1 MNQRQLELQRDLYR
15 LLLAAN
21 DNENQDIDEILSN
34 ALKLVV
40 EITNARIGYI
50 ELRTDDGKC
59 WWSKDHCSEI
69 DVANI
74 RKRISSGIISEAIS
88 TGETIITPSAF
99 LDARFSDRDSVRE
112 DRIEAVLCSPFKQD
126 GLVGVI
132 YLQGESDRAFTDDQC
147 MLETRLFSQHI
158 TPLLRQL
165 HTKIPIRNNN
175 CDLRKK
181 YDLNDIIGNC
191 PALVEKLNEAMAI
204 AELDVTV
211 LLTGETGT
219 GKGAMARAIHKNS
232 SRKYNPFIH
241 VNCANLPEQLAES
254 ELFGASKGS
263 HSGAYTDIKGK
274 IAAAKGGTLFLDE
287 IGVLPITTQAK
298 LLQFLEDGSY
308 CSLGSS
314 ISVDADVRIIAATNI
329 NFKEAISLGLFKEDL
344 YYRLCVFPIDMPPLR
359 KRKDDIPALVSFF
372 VNKYCRLYKM
382 TVMGIEPQVLMVL
395 QDCDWKGNV
404 REIDHTVQQG
414 ILRARVDQA
423 SKLRIHHLLP
433 EEPENQI
440 PGESM
445 TYREGK
451 DTWER
456 RFLISHL
463 EKNGWNISETAKVL
477 DLSRSHLNNLIKIHQ
492 LERNDVTVVNA

>member
-21 DNENQDIDEILSN
+21 NNDNQDLDEILSN

-50 ELRTDDGKC
+50 ELRNREGMC
-59 WWSKDHCSEI
+59 WWSKEHCSEVDI
-69 DVANI
+69 ANI
-74 RKRISSGIISEAIS
+74 RKRISTGIISDAIA

-99 LDARFSDRDSVRE
+99 LDARFSERDSVRE

-126 GLVGVI
+126 DLVGVI
-132 YLQGESDRAFTDDQC
+132 YLQGESEHAFKDEHC
-147 MLETRLFSQHI
+147 MLETTLFSRHI

-165 HTKIPIRNNN
+165 HSKIKKHN
-175 CDLRKK
+175 DTDELRKK
-181 YDLNDIIGNC
+181 YDVKDIIGES
-191 PALVEKLNEAMAI
+191 PALLVKLNEAMAI
-204 AELDVTV
+204 AEMDVTV

-219 GKGAMARAIHKNS
+219 GKGAFARAIHKNS
-232 SRKYNPFIH
+232 SRRYQPFIH

-287 IGVLPITTQAK
+287 IGVLPITIQAK
-298 LLQFLEDGSY
+298 LLQFLEDGCY
-308 CSLGSS
+308 CSLGSA
-314 ISVDADVRIIAATNI
+314 IPQEADVRIITATNI
-329 NFKEAISLGLFKEDL
+329 NFKEALSQGTFKEDL
-344 YYRLCVFPIDMPPLR
+344 YYRLCVFPIELPPLR
-359 KRKDDIPALVSFF
+359 KRKDDIPLLVSYFIE
-372 VNKYCRLYKM
+372 KYCSLYKM
-382 TVMGIEPQVLMVL
+382 AIMEIEPQVLIAL
-395 QDCDWKGNV
+395 QECEWKGNV
-404 REIDHTVQQG
+404 REIDHKVQQG
-414 ILRARVDQA
+414 ILRARVDQC
-423 SKLRIHHLLP
+423 SKLRFNHLLP
-433 EEPENQI
+433 EQQDEFV
-440 PGESM
+440 PGDAI

-456 RFLISHL
+456 RFLIVHL
-463 EKNGWNISETAKVL
+463 EKNRWNISETAKIL

-492 LERNDVTVVNA
+492 LERDDMTTVNA

>member
-15 LLLAAN
+15 LLLGVN
-21 DNENQDIDEILSN
+21 DSVTRDIDEILYN

-40 EITNARIGYI
+40 EITRARIGYI
-50 ELRTDDGKC
+50 ELRDKEGAI
-59 WWSKDHCSEI
+59 WWSKEHCNEVDIES
-69 DVANI
+69 I
-74 RKRISSGIISEAIS
+74 RRRISTGIISRAIS

-126 GLVGVI
+126 EIVGVI
-132 YLQGESDRAFTDDQC
+132 YLQGESEHAFTDEHC
-147 MLETRLFSQHI
+147 LMETELFSRHI

-165 HTKIPIRNNN
+165 NRKMQPNRNE
-175 CDLRKK
+175 DLRKK
-181 YDLNDIIGNC
+181 YDLKDVIGDSH
-191 PALVEKLNEAMAI
+191 LLLLKLKEAMAI

-219 GKGAMARAIHKNS
+219 GKGVVARAIHKNS
-232 SRKYNPFIH
+232 FRKYNPFVH

-287 IGVLPITTQAK
+287 IGILPISIQSK
-298 LLQFLEDGSY
+298 LLQFLEDGCY
-308 CSLGSS
+308 CPLGST
-314 ISVDADVRIIAATNI
+314 VPLDADVRIITATNI
-329 NFKEAISLGLFKEDL
+329 NFEEAVSQGTFKEDL
-344 YYRLCVFPIDMPPLR
+344 YYRLCVFPIELPPLR
-359 KRKDDIPALVSFF
+359 KRKEDIPALVTFF
-372 VNKYCRLYKM
+372 IKKYCNLYKM
-382 TVMGIEPQVLMVL
+382 AVMEIEPQVLLAL
-395 QDCDWKGNV
+395 QECEWKGNV
-404 REIDHTVQQG
+404 REIDHKVQQG
-414 ILRARVDQA
+414 ILRARVDHS
-423 SKLRIHHLLP
+423 SKLQFHHLLP
-433 EEPENQI
+433 EQQEI
-440 PGESM
+440 PDSGEST

-456 RFLISHL
+456 RFLIVHL
-463 EKNGWNISETAKVL
+463 EKNGWNISETAKSL

-492 LERNDVTVVNA
+492 LERRDISPATA